1 MMLGMNTNP
10 TSLLTQRYLNKTNN
24 ALQGNIARLSSGY
37 RINSAADDAAGLAVS
52 ESMKS
57 GIRSLGQASRNASD
71 AISMVQ
77 TAEGSLGQVHDI
89 LGRMR
94 ELSVQANSDGIN
106 DEQRAHINTEFQA
119 LSAEIGDISSKTKFN
134 GRSLLDGTLNASFQV
149 GIESS
154 NTLNVAVG
162 QSFATADLKDATGTN
177 SLAAAN
183 LSTTAGAAS
192 AMDILDNAISLVSGT
207 RASMG
212 ASQNRLESKIENL
225 AVYREN
231 LQAANSRI
239 RDVDVASEMAEMTKN
254 QILLQAG
261 ASMLAQANSLPQLLL
276 SLLK

>member
-1 MMLGMNTNP
+1 MLGINTNP
-10 TSLLTQRYLNKTNN
+10 TSLLTQRYLNKTNK

-57 GIRSLGQASRNASD
+57 NIRSLGQASRNASD

-119 LSAEIGDISSKTKFN
+119 LSAEIGDISSDTKFN
-134 GRSLLDGTLNASFQV
+134 GRSLLYGTLNASFQV
-149 GIESS
+149 GIDST
-154 NTLNVAVG
+154 NTLNVSVG

-192 AMDILDNAISLVSGT
+192 AMEVLDNAISLVSGA

-231 LQAANSRI
+231 LEAANSRI

-276 SLLK
+276 ALLK

>member
-1 MMLGMNTNP
+1 MLGMNTNP
-10 TSLLTQRYLNKTNN
+10 TSLLTQRYLNKTNK

-57 GIRSLGQASRNASD
+57 SIRSLGQASRNASD

-119 LSAEIGDISSKTKFN
+119 LSAEIGDIASDTKFN

-149 GIESS
+149 GIEST

-192 AMDILDNAISLVSGT
+192 AMDILDNAISVVSGT

-231 LQAANSRI
+231 LEAANSRI

-276 SLLK
+276 ALLK

>member
-231 LQAANSRI
+231 LEAANSRI

>member
-1 MMLGMNTNP
+1 MLGINTNP
-10 TSLLTQRYLNKTNN
+10 TSLLTQRYLNKTNK

-57 GIRSLGQASRNASD
+57 NIRSLGQASRNASD

-119 LSAEIGDISSKTKFN
+119 LSAEIGDISSDTKFN

-149 GIESS
+149 GIDST
-154 NTLNVAVG
+154 NTLNVSVG

-192 AMDILDNAISLVSGT
+192 AMEVLDNAISLVSGA

-231 LQAANSRI
+231 LEAANSRI

-276 SLLK
+276 ALLK

>member
-1 MMLGMNTNP
+1 MIGLNTNP
-10 TSLLTQRYLNKTNN
+10 TSLLTQRYLNKTNK
-24 ALQGNIARLSSGY
+24 ALQGNIARLSSGF

-57 GIRSLGQASRNASD
+57 NIRSLGQASRNASD

-77 TAEGSLGQVHDI
+77 TAEGSLGQIHDI

-106 DEQRAHINTEFQA
+106 DGQRAHINTEFQA
-119 LSAEIGDISSKTKFN
+119 LSAEIGDISADTKFN
-134 GRSLLDGTLNASFQV
+134 GRSLLDGTLSASFQV
-149 GIESS
+149 GIEST
-154 NTLNVAVG
+154 NTLNVSVG
-162 QSFATADLKDATGTN
+162 QSFAVADIKDATGTN
-177 SLAAAN
+177 SLSSAN

-212 ASQNRLESKIENL
+212 ASQNRLELKIENL

-231 LQAANSRI
+231 LEAANSRI

>member
-1 MMLGMNTNP
+1 MLGMNTNP

-71 AISMVQ
+71 AISMVH

-231 LQAANSRI
+231 LEAANSRI

>member
-1 MMLGMNTNP
+1 MLGMNTNP

-231 LQAANSRI
+231 LEAANSRI

>member
-231 LQAANSRI
+231 LEAANSRI
-239 RDVDVASEMAEMTKN
+239 RDVDVGSEMAEMTKN

>member
-1 MMLGMNTNP
+1 MIGLNTNP
-10 TSLLTQRYLNKTNN
+10 TSLLTQRHLNKTNK
-24 ALQGNIARLSSGY
+24 ALQGNIARLSSGF

-52 ESMKS
+52 ESLKS
-57 GIRSLGQASRNASD
+57 NIRSLGQASRNASD

-77 TAEGSLGQVHDI
+77 TAEGSLGQIHDI

-106 DEQRAHINTEFQA
+106 NEQRAHINTEFQA
-119 LSAEIGDISSKTKFN
+119 LSAEIGDISSDTKFN
-134 GRSLLDGTLNASFQV
+134 GRSLLDGTLSASFQV
-149 GIESS
+149 GIDST

-162 QSFATADLKDATGTN
+162 QSFAVADLTDATGTN
-177 SLAAAN
+177 ALSAAS

-231 LQAANSRI
+231 LEAANSRI
-239 RDVDVASEMAEMTKN
+239 RDVDVASEMAQMTKN